1 MDGFHR
7 DEVEEEMIGDIIREA
22 SDPDVS
28 GFLLESGDGLEVEV
42 DVSGDGVDV
51 EVDGADDGLEAET
64 SAEVYIT

>member
-22 SDPDVS
+22 SDP
-28 GFLLESGDGLEVEV
+28 

>member
-1 MDGFHR
+1 MDGFRR

-51 EVDGADDGLEAET
+51 EVDGA
-64 SAEVYIT
+64 EVYI